1 MEELRRESCSLLSQ
15 AIALANKEVEKV
27 IGRTK
32 KRGVQRTEYRST
44 TLWGSLSHCK
54 TTPRQGIH
62 RYDGHEYKTA
72 TPWGQEDHSLAESNF
87 LSTSL
92 TTLTAI
98 SYRRD
103 CSKWKKFR
111 TVNISLPKSVFNF
124 RMAAAHTEIF

>member
-1 MEELRRESCSLLSQ
+1 MEELHRESCSRPSQ

-44 TLWGSLSHCK
+44 TLWRSLSHCK
-54 TTPRQGIH
+54 TTPRQGFR

-72 TPWGQEDHSLAESNF
+72 TPWGQEDHSLSESNF

-92 TTLTAI
+92 TTLTA
-98 SYRRD
+98 D
-103 CSKWKKFR
+103 A
-111 TVNISLPKSVFNF
+111 TVLNF
-124 RMAAAHTEIF
+124 HVEKNFVP